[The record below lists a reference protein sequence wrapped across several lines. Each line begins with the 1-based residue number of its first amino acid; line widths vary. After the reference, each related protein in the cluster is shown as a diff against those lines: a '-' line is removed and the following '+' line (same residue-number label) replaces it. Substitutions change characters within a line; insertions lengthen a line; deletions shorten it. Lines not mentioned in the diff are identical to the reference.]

1 MPSKSIHAASNGK
14 ALLFFMAEQ
23 RSTVRL
29 HVWDVTLLYGWAE
42 LHCVSVCVR
51 CCPSLGL
58 SSTLLCVCVCEMLS
72 FMTEQHSIVCLR
84 VWDVTLLYGWA
95 ELHCASVCVRCC
107 PLWLSSTLLCVC
119 VCEMLLF
126 FRTEQHSL
134 VRLRVWDVVLYDWA
148 ALHCV
153 SVCVTISSTIIS
165 WWTLGLF
172 PYLGNCECAINIRVH
187 VSFQISFRLL
197 LDIYPGVEFLGHT
210 VILFLVFWETTILF
224 STVTVPV

>member
-1 MPSKSIHAASNGK
+1 MSPISPSLCCPTPSLWEPLICSLYLWVSFFFVISRSLLYFLDFTYKWYDTVFVFLSLTYFTSQHN
-14 ALLFFMAEQ
+14 ALQVHPCCFKWQGIA
-23 RSTVRL
+23 
-29 HVWDVTLLYGWAE
+29 LLYGWAA
-42 LHCVSVCVR
+42 LHCASACVR
-51 CCPSLGL
+51 CYSSLWL
-58 SSTLLCVCVCEMLS
+58 SRAPLCVCVCEMLS
-72 FMTEQHSIVCLR
+72 
-84 VWDVTLLYGWA
+84 
-95 ELHCASVCVRCC
+95 
-107 PLWLSSTLLCVC
+107 
-119 VCEMLLF
+119 F